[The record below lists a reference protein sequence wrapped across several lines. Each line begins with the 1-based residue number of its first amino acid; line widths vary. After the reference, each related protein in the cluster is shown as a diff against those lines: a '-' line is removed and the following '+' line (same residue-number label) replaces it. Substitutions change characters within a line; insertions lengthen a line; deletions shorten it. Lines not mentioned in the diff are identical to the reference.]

1 MQLSQ
6 THKHNAFLF
15 SLVGAVT
22 TWRIATYF
30 IEHGNGLL
38 SLSPMYAVM
47 LFSAACFRGPKSL
60 IVPLAALFLSDV
72 ILCFTVY
79 APFRSGLLYNG
90 WYWVY
95 AAFVLASLACN
106 QVLKRLT
113 VARLMTSLFVTSL
126 IHWVIATL
134 SFCTEQ
140 SQPGDFVQ
148 TYSRLLLP
156 ALGYEWKL
164 LAGTL
169 LYGVILFGV
178 YYSYRKI
185 FSSRL
190 TA

>member
-6 THKHNAFLF
+6 TKKHNTVLF
-15 SLVGAVT
+15 ALVGVVT
-22 TWRIATYF
+22 TWRVATYF
-30 IEHGNGLL
+30 IDHGNGLL

-47 LFSAACFRGPKSL
+47 LFTAACFRSPKSL
-60 IVPLAALFLSDV
+60 IVPLAALFVSDV

-79 APFRSGLLYNG
+79 APFRSGLLYHG

-95 AAFVLASLACN
+95 GAFVLASLACN
-106 QVLKRLT
+106 RVLKRLT
-113 VARLMTSLFVTSL
+113 IARLMTSLFLTSL
-126 IHWVIATL
+126 IHWLIATL

-148 TYSRLLLP
+148 TYLRLLLP

-169 LYGVILFGV
+169 LYGVILFGG
-178 YYSYRKI
+178 YYSYRRL